1 MSTEVTARPAL
12 FRPSPLVARAFSTFR
27 MFASDDR
34 EAAAWALAIV
44 VAGQLHWS
52 DTFEQRAA
60 QGLATALLVGDLA
73 RAEKCA
79 LGIVDPAAAMD
90 QLVAEVRAEEAAK
103 KAAAELLATSCPAC
117 QPDATGRFC
126 AEHLAAIDALAD
138 TLRPAI
144 AEMVRE
150 TVEALT
156 EEPAPRFVECPRC
169 EGHGDVPGEFHRHN
183 PTGLVECP
191 VCRGEREVPNPAY
204 EAEAPATNDNAALA
218 QADAIDGALT
228 MWGEHLDGDLTLDA
242 SLPCEHGYEV
252 AS

>member
-1 MSTEVTARPAL
+1 MNDRPAY
-12 FRPSPLVARAFSTFR
+12 FRPSHLVARAFSQFR
-27 MFASDDR
+27 MFVSDNR
-34 EAAAWALAIV
+34 EAAAWALAIN
-44 VAGQLHWS
+44 VANTLHWN
-52 DTFEQRAA
+52 DTLEQRAA

-90 QLVAEVRAEEAAK
+90 QLLAEVRAEEAAK
-103 KAAAELLATSCPAC
+103 KAAAEALTTACPAC
-117 QPDATGRFC
+117 VPDATGPVC

-150 TVEALT
+150 TVEALA

-169 EGHGDVPGEFHRHN
+169 EGHGDVRGEFHRHN
-183 PTGLVECP
+183 PSGLVECP
-191 VCRGEREVPNPAY
+191 VCHGEREVL
-204 EAEAPATNDNAALA
+204 AESDDVPATNDNGALA
-218 QADAIDGALT
+218 QADAIDGAESL
-228 MWGEHLDGDLTLDA
+228 WIDALNGDLTLDA
-242 SLPCEHGYEV
+242 RLPSEHGYEV